1 MHVRVHVSE
10 KERSDFGAAATS
22 KGRRPIERGPHH
34 RRVGA
39 EVPALLDVPEL
50 SPRRVECAAQLVE
63 GDARVHVVDGV
74 VVHAPGEPL
83 VRRVGEHHARK
94 CACGVK
100 TPLCEDTSVR
110 VWLRYP
116 AVKKSSS
123 SNK

>member
-1 MHVRVHVSE
+1 MP
-10 KERSDFGAAATS
+10 GIS

-83 VRRVGEHHARK
+83 VRRVGEHHAR
-94 CACGVK
+94 
-100 TPLCEDTSVR
+100 SV
-110 VWLRYP
+110 P
-116 AVKKSSS
+116 AV
-123 SNK
+123 